1 MQIDYTPVQIDCT
14 PAPIDYTPAPTDH
27 KPVPID
33 HTPEPERDRTVAKSN
48 LDFDVADTAAAVV
61 DAVALVP
68 LVDVLGTVAAGTLL

>member
-1 MQIDYTPVQIDCT
+1 MQIDCT

-48 LDFDVADTAAAVV
+48 LDFDVADTAATVV